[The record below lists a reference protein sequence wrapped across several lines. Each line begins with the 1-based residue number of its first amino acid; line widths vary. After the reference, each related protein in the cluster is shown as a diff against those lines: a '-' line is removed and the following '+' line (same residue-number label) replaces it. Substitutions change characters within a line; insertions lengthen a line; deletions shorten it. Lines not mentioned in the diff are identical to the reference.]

1 MFPTLAKDLSQKQV
15 IKDPK
20 IENDSSFALFSG
32 YIFVENL
39 LHVSNQS
46 YHFQLLRVGNIEI
59 FSIQHT
65 FAKITSICYF

>member
-39 LHVSNQS
+39 LHVSNEIS
-46 YHFQLLRVGNIEI
+46 YFQLQRVGDIKI

-65 FAKITSICYF
+65 FAKITSKCYF